1 MLLSQVALSH
11 SPCIPTDA
19 RRKLAVA
26 ADRLGCDSVNFGEE
40 VLAKFPNAKAAC
52 IDVKEKNGGI
62 YAHYRA
68 DVVAVEKDAVTVHML
83 NHEGKAISKVKF
95 VPSAD
100 QVATVDGKDTKF
112 TDLKKGTKLDLYI
125 EHSKWGLYASPD
137 GKSPTILSRESL

>member
-1 MLLSQVALSH
+1 MKRYWTVLCFSILAMPALAS
-11 SPCIPTDA
+11 
-19 RRKLAVA
+19 A
-26 ADRLGCDSVNFGEE
+26 ADRLGCDSVNFGED

-68 DVVAVEKDAVTVHML
+68 DVVAVDKDSVTVHML

-100 QVATVDGKDTKF
+100 QVASVEGKDTKF

-137 GKSPTILSRESL
+137 GKSLTILSRESL